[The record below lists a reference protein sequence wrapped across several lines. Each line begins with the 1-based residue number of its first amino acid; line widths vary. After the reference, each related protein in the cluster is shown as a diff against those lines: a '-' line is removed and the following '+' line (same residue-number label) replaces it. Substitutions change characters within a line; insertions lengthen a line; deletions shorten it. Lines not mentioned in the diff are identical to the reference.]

1 MSSST
6 RVDPGVCGP
15 EEREM
20 VGETLIVGDC
30 EADTVL
36 LLVLVAVVVPEGV
49 VVRVPLPDGVVE
61 GVPLPVG
68 EPVELGVGVPLSE
81 APEDGVLL

>member
-1 MSSST
+1 
-6 RVDPGVCGP
+6 
-15 EEREM
+15 M

-49 VVRVPLPDGVVE
+49 VVRVPLP
-61 GVPLPVG
+61 VG
-68 EPVELGVGVPLSE
+68 EPVEQGVGVRLSE
-81 APEDGVLL
+81 DPEDGVLLWVGVGDGEASTVPRT